1 MPQVS
6 VNCIWIANN
15 INNTGFFSDD
25 IFTID
30 ELAVYE
36 GKHNDQTY
44 AVAGDILDGVYFK
57 VNNILTKLN
66 WYFTF
71 SL

>member
-6 VNCIWIANN
+6 IIILIFSILTLNN
-15 INNTGFFSDD
+15 KIKSVLFSDD

-30 ELAVYE
+30 ELAVFE

-44 AVAGDILDGVYFK
+44 AVAGDILDGVS
-57 VNNILTKLN
+57 V
-66 WYFTF
+66 
-71 SL
+71 

>member
-1 MPQVS
+1 L
-6 VNCIWIANN
+6 I
-15 INNTGFFSDD
+15 FSDD

-36 GKHNDQTY
+36 DKHNDQTY

-66 WYFTF
+66 
-71 SL
+71 